1 MEIMLTHS
9 MITAIVERGLSHM
22 NIIKGKTRKLLG
34 IETLNNLLKLKINGP
49 TFEDFSPV
57 ESIIYWI
64 DKSQGTRHING
75 HRL

>member
-1 MEIMLTHS
+1 MY
-9 MITAIVERGLSHM
+9 
-22 NIIKGKTRKLLG
+22 IIKAATSTLLDNV
-34 IETLNNLLKLKINGP
+34 TLNNLLELKIDGP

-75 HRL
+75 HRLNM